1 MIKAIIV
8 DDEQL
13 SIDTL
18 QWELKTHCLNV
29 EVIFSTNNPK
39 NAINAID
46 SMKPDVLFLD
56 VEMPEL
62 DGFQLLNQLAFKDFE
77 LIFITAYDNYA
88 IKALKMNA
96 IDYLLKPIEKED
108 LLLTIEKVITNKE
121 NKTLGDNLKS
131 YIQDNLVLRD
141 HKSAKIA
148 LPMEKK
154 IILVDQKEIMYCESH
169 GSYTNVFL
177 ENNTKH
183 VVSKNLK
190 QLMLQLDQNRFI
202 RIHQSFVIN
211 IDAIGEY
218 HRGDGGEIV
227 LKNGKNLPVS
237 RNKKQE
243 LLKNILK

>member
-18 QWELKTHCLNV
+18 QWELKTHCSNV
-29 EVIFSTNNPK
+29 NVIFSTNNPK
-39 NAINAID
+39 SAID
-46 SMKPDVLFLD
+46 VIDTMKPDVLFLD

-62 DGFQLLNQLAFKDFE
+62 DGFQLLNSLEFRDFD
-77 LIFITAYDNYA
+77 LIFTTAYDNYA

-108 LLLTIEKVITNKE
+108 LLSSIKKVMLNKE
-121 NKTLGDNLKS
+121 NKSLGDNLKT
-131 YIQDNLVLRD
+131 YIQDSLQHID
-141 HKSAKIA
+141 HKSVKIA

-154 IILVDQKEIMYCESH
+154 IVLVDQKEIMYCESN
-169 GSYTNVFL
+169 GSYTNVFM
-177 ENNTKH
+177 ENNTSH
-183 VVSKNLK
+183 IVSKNLK

-202 RIHQSFVIN
+202 RIHQSFIIN
-211 IDAIGEY
+211 IDSIGEY